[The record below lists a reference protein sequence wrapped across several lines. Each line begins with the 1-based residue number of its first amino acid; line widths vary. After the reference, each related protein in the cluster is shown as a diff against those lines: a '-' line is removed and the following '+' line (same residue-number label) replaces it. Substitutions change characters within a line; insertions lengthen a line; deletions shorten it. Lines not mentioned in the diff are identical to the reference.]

1 MLGLHDNGLAAVARN
16 SIQCLSEGDA
26 TWCIV
31 WNSSLSPIGDL
42 SICLTSDSTGLSF
55 AELWSS
61 LFWRQRGHRF
71 GPWTPNRCILSWVV
85 NFCRTTNHGR
95 KDCLGIVLLN
105 HTTSCH
111 SISCFQVLS
120 CSEATLTENFL
131 FGESNQK
138 IISLFPTFSLTKEG
152 ITSITINRHHPI
164 AWVADYL
171 HSELPISILTIIF
184 FFQYLNCRWTSLH
197 KSQLWGYDGVN
208 YRTIVK
214 FSFHPFLSFE
224 EKQVERFDE
233 DERKQTISHGAIV
246 KPSNYCCWFFF
257 YCGKSY
263 GVCFCQLC
271 QIMLSNSIAV
281 SKKKEKLRF
290 MHVCQNKFQSI
301 IRKNFSIRLLY
312 YYYYFFF
319 VIQALAL
326 IVWYYSVPNLII
338 KNKKILYCICIK
350 VILTTGFNL

>member
-152 ITSITINRHHPI
+152 ITSITINRAPSNRLSGRLSPF
-164 AWVADYL
+164 WVTYQ
-171 HSELPISILTIIF
+171 HINHYIF
-184 FFQYLNCRWTSLH
+184 FF
-197 KSQLWGYDGVN
+197 
-208 YRTIVK
+208 
-214 FSFHPFLSFE
+214 
-224 EKQVERFDE
+224 
-233 DERKQTISHGAIV
+233 
-246 KPSNYCCWFFF
+246 
-257 YCGKSY
+257 
-263 GVCFCQLC
+263 
-271 QIMLSNSIAV
+271 SI
-281 SKKKEKLRF
+281 
-290 MHVCQNKFQSI
+290 
-301 IRKNFSIRLLY
+301 
-312 YYYYFFF
+312 
-319 VIQALAL
+319 
-326 IVWYYSVPNLII
+326 P
-338 KNKKILYCICIK
+338 
-350 VILTTGFNL
+350 